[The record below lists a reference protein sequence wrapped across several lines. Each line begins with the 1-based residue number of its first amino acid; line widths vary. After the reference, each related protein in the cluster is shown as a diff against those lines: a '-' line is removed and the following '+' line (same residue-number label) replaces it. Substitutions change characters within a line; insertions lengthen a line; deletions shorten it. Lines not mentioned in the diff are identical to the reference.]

1 MQIDLYLSACT
12 KLKSKWINDL
22 HMNPDTLNLKEEK
35 LEKILEHIGTEGN
48 FLHKSPMAQL
58 PSIVKEK
65 NLIQKK
71 WVNYNEY

>member
-1 MQIDLYLSACT
+1 
-12 KLKSKWINDL
+12 
-22 HMNPDTLNLKEEK
+22 MNPDTLNLKEEK